1 MGNATA
7 ASIPQSITGISL
19 VIHWRHR
26 LRILRL
32 GRGVILLA
40 LLFCWG
46 SQPAFSQGQTD
57 ARSDSARVVDIQL
70 QRAQMAMRGGA
81 SLREARTRLNRV
93 LALVPDHAEALHL
106 RARAH
111 LALRAPQQAIADAER
126 ALQLMGPNVATYAT
140 LVEAARQVG
149 DRPRAVEAL
158 EAAIAVV
165 DDTSPHH
172 LRLSW
177 SALQLEHY
185 DHAEALA
192 RVALHRQ
199 PYRAA
204 PYQQLARV
212 FVRTDR
218 TADAAFIL
226 HQGLERGALHSSGV
240 VHDDDL
246 KTLATHPLVAP
257 LLER

>member
-1 MGNATA
+1 M
-7 ASIPQSITGISL
+7 P
-19 VIHWRHR
+19 R
-26 LRILRL
+26 LR
-32 GRGVILLA
+32 RGVILLV
-40 LLFCWG
+40 LLFSWAG
-46 SQPAFSQGQTD
+46 QPAFSQGQAEAPSD
-57 ARSDSARVVDIQL
+57 AARVVDIQL
-70 QRAQMAMRGGA
+70 QRAQMAMRSGA
-81 SLREARTRLNRV
+81 SLREARARLNRV
-93 LALVPDHAEALHL
+93 LALAPDHAEALQL
-106 RARAH
+106 RASAH
-111 LALRAPQQAIADAER
+111 LALQAPQQAMADAER
-126 ALQLMGPNVATYAT
+126 ALQLTGPSVATYAT

-158 EAAIAVV
+158 EAAMAAV
-165 DDTSPHH
+165 DDTSPYH

-192 RVALHRQ
+192 RVVLRRQ
-199 PYRAA
+199 PHRAA

-226 HQGLERGALHSSGV
+226 HQGLERGALHSPGV

-246 KTLATHPLVAP
+246 KALAKHPLVAP

>member
-1 MGNATA
+1 
-7 ASIPQSITGISL
+7 L
-19 VIHWRHR
+19 V
-26 LRILRL
+26 
-32 GRGVILLA
+32 
-40 LLFCWG
+40 LLFSWG
-46 SQPAFSQGQTD
+46 GQPAFSQGQAE
-57 ARSDSARVVDIQL
+57 ARSDAARVIDTQL
-70 QRAQMAMRGGA
+70 QRAQMAMRSGA

-93 LALVPDHAEALHL
+93 LALAPDHAEALHL

-111 LALRAPQQAIADAER
+111 LALQAPRQAIADAER
-126 ALQLMGPNVATYAT
+126 ALQMAGPNMATYAT

-149 DRPRAVEAL
+149 DRARAVKAL
-158 EAAIAVV
+158 EAAMAAV
-165 DDTSPHH
+165 DGACPHA

-192 RVALHRQ
+192 RVALRCQ

-212 FVRTDR
+212 FMRTGR

-226 HQGLERGALHSSGV
+226 HQGLERGALHASNV
-240 VHDDDL
+240 VHDEDL